1 MLKKLFFFLLKKYTT
16 TDKERIAILKVINQS
31 VCEDFYEQTVYGNIY
46 NYFWEFMRSL
56 ELSIVIIGPN
66 NQENMKIVKRG
77 MSQTFDGFIRYINDI
92 ASGKIKRRY

>member
-1 MLKKLFFFLLKKYTT
+1 MLKKLFFFLLKKYAT

-46 NYFWEFMRSL
+46 NYFWEFLRSL
-56 ELSIVIIGPN
+56 ELTIVTIGAYNP
-66 NQENMKIVKRG
+66 ENIETIKRG
-77 MSQTFDGFIRYINDI
+77 LSQDFDGFIRYINNV